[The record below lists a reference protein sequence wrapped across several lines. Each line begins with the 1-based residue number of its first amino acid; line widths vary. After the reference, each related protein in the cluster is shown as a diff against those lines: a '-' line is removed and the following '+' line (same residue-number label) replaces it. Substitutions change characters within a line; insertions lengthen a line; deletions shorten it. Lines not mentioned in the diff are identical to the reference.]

1 MRYYFNNYQ
10 QSELIR
16 NHLHMGGENPNGERI
31 DVTNLYFERGNRPWI
46 GVMGEYHF
54 SRAHKEDWHRELC
67 KMKAG
72 GITVVA
78 TYMFWIYHE
87 EIEGEFDFSGDL
99 DIGAFIR
106 ECKKLGL
113 DVVLRLGPWAHGEC
127 RNGGFPDWLLN
138 KPYALRDNNPEY
150 MKKARTWYEKIY
162 EQVKEM
168 LYKDGGNIIAI
179 QIENELVDNAG
190 HLKALKELAVEIGLD
205 VPIYTVTGWNNKAG
219 AEIPIDEMVPVFGG
233 YVVLPWEPH
242 TKKLPPSI
250 HYFFNRMRN
259 DSAIG
264 TDLIPHVEADGW
276 QLPYEKYPFTTC
288 ELGGGIQITHHR
300 RPVIRGMDI
309 YALSLVKLG
318 CGNNL
323 LGYYMYHGGTN
334 KIGRLSTFNESKA
347 TGYPNDY
354 PILSYDFQA
363 PISEYGEIREHY
375 RLLNILHLFVNDF
388 GSLLAPMEAVDSK
401 EAVARED
408 VTSLRYGMRTDGEKG
423 FVFVNHYQRLYPLM
437 DVKDVV
443 IDTGSVVFPAF
454 DVCGEIS
461 FFFPYNMPLG
471 NVVLEYVAAQPVCQ
485 VGNTYFF
492 AAVDGIIPQY
502 KFINGDVFALTQKKT
517 DEKSVLEYETI
528 ECNGSRIVT
537 LTWNQARFIRKLSG
551 NLYLGK
557 DCDIYLCDG
566 EICIANDGEFTYYE
580 WNGMEFKEK
589 RSGKS
594 VKTAS
599 LSEQSCEEPFIP
611 VFEEELNLG
620 GMRKRIWKK
629 LSVDS
634 PVGVVEICYEGD
646 VAQIYADGELIADE
660 FYKGTPW
667 RVAAKLLY
675 GKECYLVFSE
685 MKNDFYKEF

>member
-1 MRYYFNNYQ
+1 MKYYFKAYQ
-10 QSELIR
+10 QSKLIR
-16 NHLHMGGENPNGERI
+16 NHLHMGGQNPQGERI
-31 DVTNLYFERGNRPWI
+31 DVTNLYFERGSRPWI

-54 SRAHKEDWHRELC
+54 SRAHKEDWHKELC

-87 EIEGEFDFSGDL
+87 EIEGEFIFSGDL
-99 DIGAFIR
+99 DIGVFVR
-106 ECKKLGL
+106 ECRKLGL
-113 DVVLRLGPWAHGEC
+113 DVMLRIGPWAHGEC
-127 RNGGFPDWLLN
+127 RNGGFPDWMLT
-138 KPYALRDNNPEY
+138 KPYKLRDNNTEY
-150 MKKARTWYEKIY
+150 MKKVKLWYSRIY
-162 EQVKEM
+162 EQIKGL
-168 LYKDGGNIIAI
+168 LYKDGGNIIGI
-179 QIENELVDNAG
+179 QIENELVDNAE
-190 HLKALKELAVEIGLD
+190 HLKVLKELAVEVGFD
-205 VPIYTVTGWNNKAG
+205 VPIYTVTGWNSKAG
-219 AEIPIDEMVPVFGG
+219 AEIPIDEVVPVFGG
-233 YVVLPWEPH
+233 YSALPWEPH
-242 TKKLPPSI
+242 IEKLPPSV

-264 TDLIPHVEADGW
+264 TDLIPHVETDGW

-300 RPVIRGMDI
+300 RPIINGMDI
-309 YALSLVKLG
+309 YALALVKLG
-318 CGNNL
+318 CGNNMI
-323 LGYYMYHGGTN
+323 GYYMYHGGKN
-334 KIGRLSTFNESKA
+334 RIGRLSTFNESRA

-363 PISEYGEIREHY
+363 PVSEYGEIREQY
-375 RLLNILHLFVNDF
+375 RLLNMLHLFVNDF
-388 GSLLAPMEAVDSK
+388 CSLLAPMEAVDA
-401 EAVARED
+401 EFPVARED

-437 DVKDVV
+437 DVKDVI

-471 NVVLEYVAAQPVCQ
+471 NVILEYATAQLLCQ

-492 AAVDGIIPQY
+492 AVVEGIVPQY
-502 KFINGDVFALTQKKT
+502 KFMNGAVFTLIQKKA
-517 DEKSVLEYETI
+517 DKKSILEYETI
-528 ECNGSRIVT
+528 EDNGIRIVT
-537 LTWNQARFIRKLSG
+537 LTWDQARFIRKLSG

-566 EICIANDGEFTYYE
+566 EIRAVNEGEFTYYE
-580 WNGMEFKEK
+580 WNGMEFIEK
-589 RSGKS
+589 RAGKAVNKS
-594 VKTAS
+594 V
-599 LSEQSCEEPFIP
+599 LSVQSCEEPFIP
-611 VFEEELNLG
+611 IFEEELNLG
-620 GMRKRIWKK
+620 GIRNRTWKM

-634 PVGVVEICYEGD
+634 PVGMVEICYEGD
-646 VAQIYADGELIADE
+646 AAQIYADRELIADE

-685 MKNDFYKEF
+685 IKDDFYKEF